1 VFEAEAVDEKCSCRA
16 QVRYGQAGV
25 VGVKGFAFKGSEY
38 LKTRQGVGVL
48 ENTDHS
54 ELAVRAFLS
63 VPFSLFF

>member
-38 LKTRQGVGVL
+38 LKTRIFPFFKG
-48 ENTDHS
+48 S
-54 ELAVRAFLS
+54 EYLKTRTIPNS
-63 VPFSLFF
+63 P